1 MKHISQSNFA
11 GTNSPTCTT
20 SNSSCNDKAM
30 KYQDSLTSVQQFILL
45 TLMMFVFFALHNI
58 LQEAMMKVPGFKGV
72 MLAYMEV
79 LG

>member
-1 MKHISQSNFA
+1 
-11 GTNSPTCTT
+11 
-20 SNSSCNDKAM
+20 M